1 MVKQFHRMMVLAVLS
16 LVASGA
22 IAAESETTSWDGLV
36 RVKAKRFGVAELLP
50 GTDFNP
56 YTKVMLDE
64 TQVSF
69 HKDWMKDINRRR
81 SVDGGGPATRA
92 SNKADFGAQFRS
104 WAKLAVEGL
113 EELKSGVDGCERID
127 RAGRSSQLKV
137 A

>member
-50 GTDFNP
+50 DTDFSP
-56 YTKVMLDE
+56 YTKVMHDE

-81 SVDGGGPATRA
+81 GGMGRVDEEEAAKIAATARSGFA
-92 SNKADFGAQFRS
+92 DIWAEEFRKAGYE
-104 WAKLAVEGL
+104 VVTTPGL
-113 EELKSGVDGCERID
+113 DVLRI
-127 RAGRSSQLKV
+127 
-137 A
+137 